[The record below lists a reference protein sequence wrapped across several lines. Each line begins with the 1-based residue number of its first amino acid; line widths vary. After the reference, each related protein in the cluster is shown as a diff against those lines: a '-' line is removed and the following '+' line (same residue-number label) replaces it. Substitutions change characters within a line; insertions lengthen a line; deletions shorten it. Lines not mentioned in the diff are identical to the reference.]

1 MINQYKYTDKQQ
13 EELLSSITIIV
24 DTREKENKNIIDY
37 FEKKKIRYNK
47 KTLDY
52 GDYSFFLPQNIEL
65 SIPRDL
71 YFDKKIALERKMSLE
86 ELSGNFSQHRDR
98 FEKEFGLYKGKMYL
112 LIENSNYEDICNGN
126 YKTEYNKKSYLG
138 SLHSFSNRYNLSIM
152 FMPNSQYSGLYIWAT
167 FYYYLRNLIK
177 Y

>member
-71 YFDKKIALERKMSLE
+71 YFDKKIAIERKMSLE

-98 FEKEFGLYKGKMYL
+98 SEKEFGLYKGK
-112 LIENSNYEDICNGN
+112 I
-126 YKTEYNKKSYLG
+126 
-138 SLHSFSNRYNLSIM
+138 
-152 FMPNSQYSGLYIWAT
+152 
-167 FYYYLRNLIK
+167 
-177 Y
+177 